1 MHNHSAEWSL
11 RGIFH
16 RQELGGIHIGAMP
29 REHKCIDK
37 RTYVK
42 MPTHIRDFA
51 NAPMFLQ
58 FVSKKKYQYKSE
70 RDIRKYRFQV
80 GSQLFNRDLQLYPY
94 STFLNR

>member
-51 NAPMFLQ
+51 NAPI
-58 FVSKKKYQYKSE
+58 SYNSYQK
-70 RDIRKYRFQV
+70 R
-80 GSQLFNRDLQLYPY
+80 
-94 STFLNR
+94 STNTRANVISGNIGFK